1 MSAEARRYGNRMNA
15 NPRPPL
21 LTNRRE
27 LTREVGGLIYNENG
41 LNAPYIFQRQPTLS
55 GLKTLRDLNTTG
67 FGWDGHLDA
76 IWKPHKNWQFGLS
89 YRSPSTVHS
98 TGDAS
103 GDVGLQLGAPS
114 VPFHYD
120 AEVVNHFA
128 QTLSIGAA
136 WQAHPR
142 WRVFTQLD
150 WINWQEAFDELQVR
164 LTHGTSA
171 AVNGAVGSDTLED
184 AVPLRWRDQI
194 VYRTGCE
201 VTLSDQWRLR
211 FGYSYGRRPAA

>member
-1 MSAEARRYGNRMNA
+1 M
-15 NPRPPL
+15 
-21 LTNRRE
+21 
-27 LTREVGGLIYNENG
+27 
-41 LNAPYIFQRQPTLS
+41 
-55 GLKTLRDLNTTG
+55 
-67 FGWDGHLDA
+67 
-76 IWKPHKNWQFGLS
+76 
-89 YRSPSTVHS
+89 
-98 TGDAS
+98 
-103 GDVGLQLGAPS
+103 GLQLGAPS

-120 AEVVNHFA
+120 AEVVNHFP

-211 FGYSYGRRPAA
+211 FGYSYGRSPVPESTLTPLTAVITEHVISSGAQFETGRWKFELGHQWDLPVSRRVGNSALRSGEYSGSKVDVTLHWIGLSATLRL